1 MVDRDDDREGEG
13 TSPIETSEE
22 DQGGED
28 QATDQT
34 EADATEEADSTP
46 AMTLDS
52 ESDEGGTVESA
63 EESAE
68 EETDALDESEEEPVF
83 DDDDLGLVSDD
94 DALPWLESSD
104 YEDIE
109 TVDAWRITGFVVL
122 GLVVL
127 ALLIGGI
134 WYFSNKDGD
143 GVPVAD
149 GSTIEAPDTPYK
161 ERPDDPGG
169 KTFEGTG
176 DMAPAVGEGE
186 TREGRLAEGSATPEP
201 VASEPAEEE
210 AAAPTQDTPSTPAAS
225 DNHIAVQVGAYF
237 DEAAAEQGWRQLQGR
252 TDALS
257 GVEYRIVKGQ
267 ADIGTV
273 YRLQA
278 LPGDMA
284 AARRLSSALEADGI
298 AAQIK
303 R

>member
-1 MVDRDDDREGEG
+1 MTDRDDREDGGNAPVEASDNDSATTDADVAGTGEAEAAAEDESG
-13 TSPIETSEE
+13 DAAPAFALESE
-22 DQGGED
+22 
-28 QATDQT
+28 A
-34 EADATEEADSTP
+34 
-46 AMTLDS
+46 
-52 ESDEGGTVESA
+52 DEGGTVETHDEA
-63 EESAE
+63 DVA
-68 EETDALDESEEEPVF
+68 ESEDPAY
-83 DDDDLGLVSDD
+83 DAGDLGLVSDD

-104 YEDIE
+104 YDDIE
-109 TVDAWRITGFVVL
+109 SVDAWRVTGLVVL
-122 GLVVL
+122 GLLVL
-127 ALLIGGI
+127 ALVVGGI
-134 WYFSNKDGD
+134 WYFTNRDG
-143 GVPVAD
+143 GGAPEAD

-186 TREGRLAEGSATPEP
+186 SREGRLAEGSATPEP
-201 VASEPAEEE
+201 IASEPAKQEE
-210 AAAPTQDTPSTPAAS
+210 AAAPTQDTPSTPAAN
-225 DNHIAVQVGAYF
+225 DNRVAVQVGAYF
-237 DEAAAEQGWRQLQGR
+237 DKAAAEEGWRQIRSR

-257 GVEYRIVKGQ
+257 GVEYRIVQGQ

-284 AARRLSSALEADGI
+284 AARRLAAALEADGI